1 MSSTSNQQ
9 NSIVSA
15 IKSIFMGGIQY
26 QAIAAGTSA
35 TSNNTAGAYEDSRMI
50 YGFVSLQ
57 FVATGIDAAD
67 GVIKLQDSNDGSNW
81 NDITGAT
88 ITVAAGTSSN
98 MIRYTAFTGKHIRA
112 NWAKGSNAAGT
123 IAAVFTFKK

>member
-1 MSSTSNQQ
+1 MLTDNQQ
-9 NSIVSA
+9 TSLIST
-15 IKSIFMGGIQY
+15 IRSIFMGGIQY
-26 QAIAAGTSA
+26 QAIASGTSA
-35 TSNNTAGAYEDSRMI
+35 SSNNTAGAYEDSRMI

-67 GVIKLQDSNDGSNW
+67 GVIKLQDSNDGTNW

-98 MIRYTAFTGKHIRA
+98 MIRYTAFTGKYIRT
-112 NWAKGSNAAGT
+112 NWAKGSNSAGT
-123 IAAVFTFKK
+123 IAAVFQFKK